1 MKLPYWV
8 RRTHKWVSLIVGVQA
23 LLWMISGVYMTTISL
38 DIIHGDHLA
47 HVAHEP
53 LGRTSERLPVAELMS
68 RYPGLQSFKLK
79 KLLGQEVFEI
89 RQGDKPALVNARSG
103 ELMSPL
109 KRETIVAIAKD
120 IYQGEAEV
128 SDASWITQA
137 PQEVAKRPVPMW
149 AVRFDERADTTL
161 YFSPQTGELLARRHT
176 LWRVFDFLWMLH
188 IMDYGQR
195 TDVNNTLLR
204 VASGTGL
211 VFALS
216 GAWLVFFSFRR
227 RSAP

>member
-1 MKLPYWV
+1 MLSV
-8 RRTHKWVSLIVGVQA
+8 
-23 LLWMISGVYMTTISL
+23 
-38 DIIHGDHLA
+38 
-47 HVAHEP
+47 
-53 LGRTSERLPVAELMS
+53 
-68 RYPGLQSFKLK
+68 YPGLQSFRLK

-89 RQGDKPALVNARSG
+89 RQGDKPALVNARNG

-109 KRETIVAIAKD
+109 KRETIVALARD

-128 SDASWITQA
+128 SNVSWITEA
-137 PQEVAKRPVPMW
+137 PQEVAKRPLPMW

-188 IMDYGQR
+188 IMDYDKR
-195 TDVNNTLLR
+195 TDVNNLLLR
-204 VASGTGL
+204 VASAVGL

-216 GAWLVFFSFRR
+216 GAWLVFYSFRR
-227 RSAP
+227 RSAA

>member
-1 MKLPYWV
+1 M
-8 RRTHKWVSLIVGVQA
+8 
-23 LLWMISGVYMTTISL
+23 
-38 DIIHGDHLA
+38 
-47 HVAHEP
+47 P
-53 LGRTSERLPVAELMS
+53 LAELMS

-79 KLLGQEVFEI
+79 KLLGEDVFEI
-89 RQGDKPALVNARSG
+89 RQDGKAALVNARSG
-103 ELMSPL
+103 DLMSPL
-109 KRETIVAIAKD
+109 KREAIAAIAKS

-128 SDASWITQA
+128 SDVSWITQA
-137 PQEVAKRPVPMW
+137 PQEVAKRPLPMW

-188 IMDYGQR
+188 IMDYDKR

-204 VASGTGL
+204 VASAAGL
-211 VFALS
+211 IFALS

-227 RSAP
+227 RGAT